1 MYLQCQR
8 VHHGTTCCIPFLW
21 VILGKTHKLQKNVR
35 RKSDSQCGSGACGTV
50 GREEFDVTQRRSSRG
65 DRKTSDRVCA
75 TVPTSSSSHATC
87 ETTDLEARRGR
98 GNADKGLA
106 LSLRGVMASTVGF
119 CTTQAGGHAKARL
132 RQCPSKAAQPRFCL
146 LARGCHSEGAGNS
159 GRSVRPCATAEKN

>member
-1 MYLQCQR
+1 MSTCAPR
-8 VHHGTTCCIPFLW
+8 HHLLAVAFLFCGLFCERH
-21 VILGKTHKLQKNVR
+21 INYRENVR
-35 RKSDSQCGSGACGTV
+35 RKNDSQCGSGACGTV

-87 ETTDLEARRGR
+87 ETTGLEARRGR